1 MLPLADSHDNPYNYE
16 VALQHFNFDPDSDD
30 NYMSFVTQFTYQT
43 IWPDPSGVG
52 QTSFIAVNGQLS
64 PTVPVVRGSATLMR
78 FLYVTN
84 ERNSIL
90 KVADPSCTITLL
102 ARDGIFH
109 QGSYITVTRM
119 AFTPASRA
127 DYAIICTPP
136 LTASYPYSIRVY
148 ADPLDYG
155 PFNGHTVAQDNV
167 FTLVV
172 SLPPTGFTPL
182 AVPTSL
188 APVPSYLRSLMT
200 NTSSATVNIAF
211 ISSETVDE
219 NGNVQ
224 EHHSVNNVLYQGLEG
239 PLATR

>member
-1 MLPLADSHDNPYNYE
+1 M
-16 VALQHFNFDPDSDD
+16 
-30 NYMSFVTQFTYQT
+30 
-43 IWPDPSGVG
+43 G

-78 FLYVTN
+78 FLYNTN

-90 KVADPSCTITLL
+90 KIADPSCTITLL
-102 ARDGIFH
+102 ARDGIFQ
-109 QGSYITVTRM
+109 QGSYVTVTRM
-119 AFTPASRA
+119 AFIPATRA
-127 DYAIICTPP
+127 DYAIMCTPP
-136 LTASYPYSIRVY
+136 LTASYPYYIRVY

-188 APVPSYLRSLMT
+188 APVPPYLQSLM
-200 NTSSATVNIAF
+200 SSTPAATVNFSF
-211 ISSETVDE
+211 ISNQTVDQMGVIHE
-219 NGNVQ
+219 RHTVNGVQ
-224 EHHSVNNVLYQGLEG
+224 FAGLSRYGRSGCTSACYRREVG
-239 PLATR
+239 RDVGGFSGADLRL